1 MKRHSAANTNA
12 EESSIA
18 GMFQYLI
25 GVLEPDQRRSWKIL
39 SLLSLISPAVDI
51 FSFSI
56 IMTVINRAIQENQA
70 SPELVAFTLSM
81 VGVTAVKC
89 LLELY
94 RGRLSSRFTYD
105 GAQRLS
111 VKVYETLMKE
121 DLSAHYQKSAMQA
134 LDMVRQDTVNCIQMI
149 TVYTDIWVNCI
160 TFTGYGAVMI
170 YSAKWIGIGSSLALV
185 ALMVVI
191 HVQTRARMRVFGEKS
206 RAYSIRTNAQITIAY
221 GSFKEMKIDDRSAFV
236 LKRYQK
242 ASTKFAQVQQEYQYH
257 SGRISILLQNSVM
270 GAMFAVLAVIL
281 LAGSNLAFILAPM
294 LVFITALARMLQ
306 TAFHVLRGLNYME
319 FARKP
324 FSVLK
329 EALTSYD
336 RIKAQEERTAA
347 LRRKTLTFRK
357 GLSVSG
363 LTFGYRDQTRIFDGA
378 SIHIPVGRSVA
389 IIGASGAGKTTFLD
403 LILGLLP
410 PQAGCI
416 CYDDYDIAAHADEQG
431 RCMASI
437 GQLVSYI
444 PQTVYLNGATIRDN
458 VAFFSDERDIDNDRV
473 IECLKCAQI
482 WEDVQ
487 ALPDGIDTLIG
498 ENGATISGGQRQRIA
513 LARALYKE
521 FELLVMDEATAALDI
536 DTERAVIDSIRRVKE
551 GKTLLM
557 VTHHMSLANECDII
571 YKIERK
577 KLVLVKGDPS

>member
-1 MKRHSAANTNA
+1 MKRHSAANANA

-410 PQAGCI
+410 PQAGSI

>member
-336 RIKAQEERTAA
+336 RIKAQAERTAA
-347 LRRKTLTFRK
+347 LRRKTLTFRQ

-410 PQAGCI
+410 PQAGSI
-416 CYDDYDIAAHADEQG
+416 RYDDYNIAAHADEQG

-487 ALPDGIDTLIG
+487 DLPDGIDTLIG
-498 ENGATISGGQRQRIA
+498 ENGTAISGGQRQRIA

>member
-1 MKRHSAANTNA
+1 
-12 EESSIA
+12 
-18 GMFQYLI
+18 
-25 GVLEPDQRRSWKIL
+25 
-39 SLLSLISPAVDI
+39 
-51 FSFSI
+51 
-56 IMTVINRAIQENQA
+56 MTVINRAIQENQA

-236 LKRYQK
+236 LKRYQT

-347 LRRKTLTFRK
+347 LRRKTLTFRQ

-410 PQAGCI
+410 PQAGSI

>member
-236 LKRYQK
+236 LKRYQT

-347 LRRKTLTFRK
+347 LRKTLTFRQ

-410 PQAGCI
+410 PQAGSI

>member
-1 MKRHSAANTNA
+1 M
-12 EESSIA
+12 
-18 GMFQYLI
+18 
-25 GVLEPDQRRSWKIL
+25 
-39 SLLSLISPAVDI
+39 
-51 FSFSI
+51 
-56 IMTVINRAIQENQA
+56 
-70 SPELVAFTLSM
+70 
-81 VGVTAVKC
+81 
-89 LLELY
+89 
-94 RGRLSSRFTYD
+94 
-105 GAQRLS
+105 
-111 VKVYETLMKE
+111 KVYETLIKE
-121 DLSAHYQKSAMQA
+121 DLPAHQQKSAMQA

-191 HVQTRARMRVFGEKS
+191 HAQTRARMRAFGEKS

-236 LKRYQK
+236 LKRYQR
-242 ASTKFAQVQQEYQYH
+242 ASSKFAQVQQEYQYH

-294 LVFITALARMLQ
+294 LVFVTALARMLQ

-324 FSVLK
+324 FSALK

-336 RIKAQEERTAA
+336 RIKARAKRTAA
-347 LRRKTLTFRK
+347 LRRKTLTFRQ

-410 PQAGCI
+410 PQAGSI

-487 ALPDGIDTLIG
+487 DLPDGIDTLIG
-498 ENGATISGGQRQRIA
+498 ENGTAISGGQRQRIA

>member
-236 LKRYQK
+236 LKRYQT

-270 GAMFAVLAVIL
+270 GAIWR
-281 LAGSNLAFILAPM
+281 APIWPSSSP
-294 LVFITALARMLQ
+294 LCWCLSPPWP
-306 TAFHVLRGLNYME
+306 GCC
-319 FARKP
+319 KP
-324 FSVLK
+324 PF
-329 EALTSYD
+329 
-336 RIKAQEERTAA
+336 
-347 LRRKTLTFRK
+347 TF
-357 GLSVSG
+357 
-363 LTFGYRDQTRIFDGA
+363 
-378 SIHIPVGRSVA
+378 
-389 IIGASGAGKTTFLD
+389 
-403 LILGLLP
+403 
-410 PQAGCI
+410 C
-416 CYDDYDIAAHADEQG
+416 
-431 RCMASI
+431 
-437 GQLVSYI
+437 
-444 PQTVYLNGATIRDN
+444 
-458 VAFFSDERDIDNDRV
+458 
-473 IECLKCAQI
+473 
-482 WEDVQ
+482 
-487 ALPDGIDTLIG
+487 
-498 ENGATISGGQRQRIA
+498 GG
-513 LARALYKE
+513 
-521 FELLVMDEATAALDI
+521 
-536 DTERAVIDSIRRVKE
+536 
-551 GKTLLM
+551 
-557 VTHHMSLANECDII
+557 
-571 YKIERK
+571 
-577 KLVLVKGDPS
+577 

>member
-1 MKRHSAANTNA
+1 MKRHSAANTSA

-236 LKRYQK
+236 LKRYQT